1 MCDFS
6 VLLTY
11 DQSIRRGCELVTK
24 IKVDQEGNGLKSVQG
39 FAVDFP

>member
-11 DQSIRRGCELVTK
+11 DQSIGQGCELVTK

-39 FAVDFP
+39 FAVDGL